1 MSVADFAR
9 KLKLYRQ
16 HQRLI
21 HAGITLSRTTL
32 SNVGKQTFELLRHNV
47 DAQLLSVLSSQ
58 TLAMDETS
66 IKTGP
71 SKKRP
76 GKMQQ
81 GYFWP
86 MYGEKDEIVFVFAAS
101 RGKQVI
107 EQLLGMPFSGTLINT
122 SPANYEMTIAA

>member
-1 MSVADFAR
+1 MIERGAVKVSFIAGMLVDKFGYQIP
-9 KLKLYRQ
+9 LYRQ
-16 HQRLI
+16 HQRLL

-32 SNVGKQTFELLRHNV
+32 TNVGKHAIELLRPID

-58 TLAMDETS
+58 TLAMDETFA
-66 IKTGP
+66 KAGP

-86 MYGEKDEIVFVFAAS
+86 MYGDKDEIVFAFAAS
-101 RGKQVI
+101 RGN
-107 EQLLGMPFSGTLINT
+107 QLI
-122 SPANYEMTIAA
+122 